1 MHTYLCLSSSCRKAK
16 TQGLLIFTP
25 LTLLTEN
32 KTTGYSSHQS
42 QALASNLLHT
52 YPFPP
57 FPPPPPTPLATNV
70 IRMKILKIPPGVMGR
85 EPQSRVPQSHACSA
99 TQRGA
104 WPLPAG
110 GLKEMT
116 SSGTCD
122 RTMFFLHLYRE
133 LSSCCHSLVRFCTTR
148 FIILASTKESAF
160 KIQILKNNLE

>member
-1 MHTYLCLSSSCRKAK
+1 MQKGQNS
-16 TQGLLIFTP
+16 G
-25 LTLLTEN
+25 
-32 KTTGYSSHQS
+32 SSHLYTTYIIDRKQNHWVFFPSKPGSS
-42 QALASNLLHT
+42 QQPSSYLPLSTIPA
-52 YPFPP
+52 
-57 FPPPPPTPLATNV
+57 PPPTPLATNV